1 MCQIWQ
7 LLFQFLIPDLKD
19 NFDRRFILHN
29 FVFSEREKDD
39 IDNIDNVDNEGDDDD
54 ALVDFKFL
62 RLLLSSSQ
70 ATVFYFIE

>member
-1 MCQIWQ
+1 MSNLATLVSISD
-7 LLFQFLIPDLKD
+7 FPTSKTNI
-19 NFDRRFILHN
+19 FDRRFILHN

-39 IDNIDNVDNEGDDDD
+39 SGDGDDIDNVDDIDDDD

-70 ATVFYFIE
+70 